1 MRPPPGPIVAKALVS
16 LVYAVRYNASEFQDE
31 AMTLDLADGGRV
43 SIRHP
48 GLNSI
53 VISFKV
59 RLVVTCLVMR

>member
-1 MRPPPGPIVAKALVS
+1 MTKALVS

-59 RLVVTCLVMR
+59 RR